1 MLNTDIKKKLIF
13 IVTDFPNPLL
23 PSPEA
28 EARLSICCFLTG
40 RSNWQQLS
48 DLLPS
53 QRYVLIQPQSQSE
66 LLQILE
72 RSNSLEHNSP
82 QIDCL
87 LLQDSPALI
96 GLISW
101 LGEHATLLPTVILTD
116 KAPSEATEKPFPI
129 LYHEAEVRLS
139 MAQIDLIPG
148 KLQEAIEAFLQL
160 SPACYIPEAE
170 DLEDFGAEMGGYINS
185 LEDPDSAKIQ
195 LVTQQQRLSDKLK
208 ERLGYLGVYYK
219 RSSQVFLRNLPLEEQ
234 TLLIT
239 ELKAQYRGIVL
250 GYFTG
255 DQEINQKIDAY
266 VDMAF
271 FADIPVSQVVEIHME
286 VMDDFV
292 KQLKLE
298 GRSDEIVLDYRLT
311 LIDALAHLCEMY
323 RRSIPTESRKS
334 DGILF

>member
-23 PSPEA
+23 PSSPEA
-28 EARLSICCFLTG
+28 KTRLSICCFLTG
-40 RSNWQQLS
+40 RSNWQQLCK
-48 DLLPS
+48 LLPND
-53 QRYVLIQPQSQSE
+53 RYNLIQPQSQGE
-66 LLQILE
+66 LLSILE
-72 RSNSLEHNSP
+72 RNSQ

-87 LLQDSPALI
+87 LLQESPALI

-101 LGEHATLLPTVILTD
+101 LGEHATLLPTVILTEN
-116 KAPSEATEKPFPI
+116 APSAPTEKPLI
-129 LYHEAEVRLS
+129 LYHAAEVKLS
-139 MAQIDLIPG
+139 MAQLDLIPDQ
-148 KLQEAIEAFLQL
+148 LDAALAAFLKL
-160 SPACYIPEAE
+160 SPASYIPEPE
-170 DLEDFGAEMGGYINS
+170 DLEDFGAEMGGYFNS
-185 LEDPDSAKIQ
+185 VEDLESAKIQ
-195 LVTQQQRLSDKLK
+195 LVNQQQRLADKLK

-219 RSSQVFLRNLPLEEQ
+219 RSSPVFLRNLSLEEQ

-292 KQLKLE
+292 KQLKIE

-323 RRSIPTESRKS
+323 RRSIPTDSRKA
-334 DGILF
+334 DIQN

>member
-23 PSPEA
+23 SSPEA
-28 EARLSICCFLTG
+28 EARLSVCCFLTG

-48 DLLPS
+48 DLLPNT
-53 QRYVLIQPQSQSE
+53 RYALIQPQSQSE
-66 LLQILE
+66 LLHVLE
-72 RSNSLEHNSP
+72 RNSLERDSQ

-116 KAPSEATEKPFPI
+116 KMPSEATENRFPI
-129 LYHEAEVRLS
+129 LYHEAEIRLS
-139 MAQIDLIPG
+139 MTQIDLIPS
-148 KLQEAIEAFLQL
+148 KLQDAIEAFLQL
-160 SPACYIPEAE
+160 SPASYIPEPE
-170 DLEDFGAEMGGYINS
+170 DLEDFGAEMGGYINN

-255 DQEINQKIDAY
+255 DQDINQKIDAY

-323 RRSIPTESRKS
+323 RRSIPTESRQPS
-334 DGILF
+334 SVLP

>member
-13 IVTDFPNPLL
+13 IVTDFPNP
-23 PSPEA
+23 PISSPEA

-53 QRYVLIQPQSQSE
+53 HRYALIQPQSQSE
-66 LLQILE
+66 LLRILE
-72 RSNSLEHNSP
+72 RDSH

-116 KAPSEATEKPFPI
+116 KTPSETPEQPFPI
-129 LYHEAEVRLS
+129 LYHEAEILLS
-139 MAQIDLIPG
+139 MTQIDLIPG

-160 SPACYIPEAE
+160 SPSCYVPESE
-170 DLEDFGAEMGGYINS
+170 DLEDFGAEMGGYINN
-185 LEDPDSAKIQ
+185 LEDSDSAKRQ
-195 LVTQQQRLSDKLK
+195 LLTQQQRLSDKLK

-219 RSSQVFLRNLPLEEQ
+219 RSSQGFLRNLPLKEQ
-234 TLLIT
+234 TVLIT

-255 DQEINQKIDAY
+255 DHEINQKIDAY

-334 DGILF
+334 DGYLS

>member
-13 IVTDFPNPLL
+13 IVTDFTDPLL
-23 PSPEA
+23 SGPEA
-28 EARLSICCFLTG
+28 EARLSVCCFLTG

-48 DLLPS
+48 DLLPNH
-53 QRYVLIQPQSQSE
+53 RYALIQPQSQSE
-66 LLQILE
+66 LLHVLE
-72 RSNSLEHNSP
+72 RNSLERNSQ

-87 LLQDSPALI
+87 LLQDSPALV

-101 LGEHATLLPTVILTD
+101 LGEHATLLPTVILTNH
-116 KAPSEATEKPFPI
+116 APSEAPEKPFPI
-129 LYHEAEVRLS
+129 LYHEAEIRLS
-139 MAQIDLIPG
+139 MAQLELIPG

-160 SPACYIPEAE
+160 SPACYIPEPE

-185 LEDPDSAKIQ
+185 LEDPASAKIQ
-195 LVTQQQRLSDKLK
+195 LVTQQQRLSEKLK

-234 TLLIT
+234 TLLLS
-239 ELKAQYRGIVL
+239 ELKVQYRGIVL

-323 RRSIPTESRKS
+323 RRSIPTESRQPDTVLS
-334 DGILF
+334 

>member
-13 IVTDFPNPLL
+13 IVTDLPVPLL
-23 PSPEA
+23 SSPEA
-28 EARLSICCFLTG
+28 KARLSVCCFMTG
-40 RSNWQQLS
+40 RSNWQQLCE
-48 DLLPS
+48 LLPNT
-53 QRYVLIQPQSQSE
+53 RYTLIQPQSQSE
-66 LLQILE
+66 LLNILE
-72 RSNSLEHNSP
+72 RNSQ

-96 GLISW
+96 GLVSW

-116 KAPSEATEKPFPI
+116 KVPSDATEKPFPI
-129 LYHEAEVRLS
+129 LYHEAEVLLS
-139 MAQIDLIPG
+139 MAQLELIPD
-148 KLQEAIEAFLQL
+148 KLDAAIEGFLQL
-160 SPACYIPEAE
+160 SPATYIAE
-170 DLEDFGAEMGGYINS
+170 PDDLEDFGAEMGGYINS
-185 LEDPDSAKIQ
+185 LEDPGSAKIK
-195 LVTQQQRLSDKLK
+195 LINQQQRLSDKLK

-219 RSSQVFLRNLPLEEQ
+219 RSSQVFLRNLPSEEQ
-234 TLLIT
+234 TILIT

-286 VMDDFV
+286 VMDDFA

-323 RRSIPTESRKS
+323 RRSIPTESRIP
-334 DGILF
+334 DALLP

>member
-23 PSPEA
+23 SSPEA
-28 EARLSICCFLTG
+28 EARLSVCCFLTG

-48 DLLPS
+48 DLLPKT
-53 QRYVLIQPQSQSE
+53 RYALIQPQSQSE
-66 LLQILE
+66 LLHILE
-72 RSNSLEHNSP
+72 RDSQ

-87 LLQDSPALI
+87 LLQKSPALI

-116 KAPSEATEKPFPI
+116 EVPSEAPEKPVSI

-139 MAQIDLIPG
+139 MAQLALIPE

-160 SPACYIPEAE
+160 SPACYIPEPE

-185 LEDPDSAKIQ
+185 LDDPGSAKIQ

-255 DQEINQKIDAY
+255 DQDINQKIDAY

-323 RRSIPTESRKS
+323 RRSIPTESRKP
-334 DGILF
+334 DGFLP

>member
-1 MLNTDIKKKLIF
+1 LNTDIKKKLIF

-28 EARLSICCFLTG
+28 EARLSVCCFLTG
-40 RSNWQQLS
+40 RSHWQQLS
-48 DLLPS
+48 DLLPNH
-53 QRYVLIQPQSQSE
+53 RYALIQPQSQSE
-66 LLQILE
+66 LLRILE
-72 RSNSLEHNSP
+72 RDSQ

-101 LGEHATLLPTVILTD
+101 LGEHATLLPTVILTH
-116 KAPSEATEKPFPI
+116 KAPSEAPEKPVPI
-129 LYHEAEVRLS
+129 LYHEAEIQLS
-139 MAQIDLIPG
+139 ITELERIPS

-160 SPACYIPEAE
+160 SPACYIPEPD

-185 LEDPDSAKIQ
+185 LEDPASAKIQ
-195 LVTQQQRLSDKLK
+195 LATQQQRLSEKLK

-234 TLLIT
+234 TLLLS
-239 ELKAQYRGIVL
+239 ELKVQYRSIVL

-323 RRSIPTESRKS
+323 RRSIPTESRKPETFLS
-334 DGILF
+334 